1 MNKFLWLLLV
11 AGVTTYALVDQ
22 ARKNKHQRRVQ
33 RKKEN
38 IQVWENEGG
47 PPMVVRKNY

>member
-1 MNKFLWLLLV
+1 MNKFLCLLFV

-22 ARKNKHQRRVQ
+22 ARKNKHQRRIQ
-33 RKKEN
+33 RKKVD

-47 PPMVVRKNY
+47 SPAVVRKTY